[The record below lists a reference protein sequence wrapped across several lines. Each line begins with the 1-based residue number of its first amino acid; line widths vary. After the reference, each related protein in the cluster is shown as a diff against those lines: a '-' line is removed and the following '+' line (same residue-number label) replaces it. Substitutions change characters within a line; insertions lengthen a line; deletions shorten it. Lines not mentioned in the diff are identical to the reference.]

1 MQKVIIIWIL
11 DTELSNTS
19 DKEGKTIIIF
29 PQL

>member
-11 DTELSNTS
+11 DTEQSNTS
-19 DKEGKTIIIF
+19 DKEGKTIIF